1 MKSLRNILMPS
12 LLLMVVMLMLYI
24 KIGQSEVTTETIFPD
39 PQVKHEIN
47 LVKHDGFRRSIRFE
61 PNLGQTN
68 ISASFIAHGN
78 GYQLFLSSSEAVLA
92 YQNTAN
98 RIQLEGSNP
107 CPQVKGYD
115 ELPSKT
121 NYLIGNDP
129 ANWITDITNYA
140 RVEYMEVYPGIN
152 LVYYGNEGELEY
164 DFIVAPGAN
173 PDDILLKFDKHNKP
187 TIMKDGSL
195 IISDKGAEI
204 KLKAPFAYQENKG
217 IRDSIFV
224 EYTIIND
231 SIVGFITGDY
241 DPEST
246 LVIDPVLV
254 YSTYLGTNDAESGEA
269 IAVDAQ
275 GCAYVTGET
284 YSLNFPMKNCF
295 QCFLDAGGLLCSD
308 AFVTKFNAAGTDI
321 VYSTYLGGSLDDS
334 GSSIAVDANGRV
346 YLTGRTSSKDNIS
359 TPKNEGF
366 PLLNAYQAEIGSTN
380 LSDAFVTVLSASGS
394 SLIYST
400 YLGGGGEDYG
410 TGIAVGDNRYVYVT
424 GTNFSFDF
432 PVKSAFMGTKPSY
445 YFDAFVSK
453 FDSYATDES
462 SLIYSTHL
470 GGNWDDYSNS
480 IAVDGNGCAYVTGQ
494 TNATDFP
501 LTSNAIQ
508 KSKKVNTDAFVTKF
522 APTGL
527 TLVYSTYL
535 GSDGRDEGLEI
546 VVDAQGYAYVNGF
559 AAADFPTSPGT
570 FNPSNGYNFL
580 CKILPDGNGFAFSTH
595 TPSTG
600 CLAVDVLGRAYL
612 GNIGTTYAY
621 LASFNPAG
629 SDTLFT
635 LKLTGDG
642 SDYIKDIAVDKEHS
656 IYITGVTTSTNIA
669 TAGAYKTSLSGTLD
683 IMVAKFSNTI
693 TNISDDNK
701 LMSVSGLHLYPIYPS
716 PFNSQTAIRFKL
728 PVQLKVTLGIFDIYG
743 RKIMTLI
750 DKPLSAGEYTE
761 IWNCMDNSG
770 DRVSP
775 GVYICL
781 LTDGTIKLSQKIVV
795 TE

>member
-1 MKSLRNILMPS
+1 MKSIKTILMRS
-12 LLLMVVMLMLYI
+12 LFLITVMLFLFG
-24 KIGQSEVTTETIFPD
+24 KTGQYEIASETISGKPV
-39 PQVKHEIN
+39 VKSGTYPG
-47 LVKHDGFRRSIRFE
+47 KYTGFRKNVRFE

-68 ISASFIAHGN
+68 FPASFIAHGK
-78 GYQLFLSSSEAVLA
+78 GYQLFLSSAEAVLA
-92 YQNTAN
+92 FQNTVKH
-98 RIQLEGSNP
+98 IQLEGSNTSP
-107 CPQVKGYD
+107 LVKGYD
-115 ELPSKT
+115 ELPGKT

-129 ANWITDITNYA
+129 ANWITGIPNYA
-140 RVEYMEVYPGIN
+140 RVEYTEVYPGID
-152 LVYYGNEGELEY
+152 LVYYGNDGELEY
-164 DFIVAPGAN
+164 DFIVAPGGN
-173 PDDILLKFDKHNKP
+173 PDDIWLKFDKQNKP
-187 TIMKDGSL
+187 RIMKDGSL
-195 IISDKGAEI
+195 SISDKGTEI

-217 IRDSIFV
+217 IRDSVFA
-224 EYTIIND
+224 EFSLRDD
-231 SIVGFITGDY
+231 SLVGFNVGDY
-241 DPEST
+241 DPEFP
-246 LVIDPVLV
+246 LVIDPVLI
-254 YSTYLGTNDAESGEA
+254 YSTYLGTVEAESGEA

-275 GCAYVTGET
+275 GCAYVTGST
-284 YSLNFPMKNCF
+284 YSSYFPVKNCF
-295 QCFLDAGGLLCSD
+295 QCTFDDGGLLCSD
-308 AFVTKFNAAGTDI
+308 AFVTKFNAQGTDI
-321 VYSTYLGGSLDDS
+321 VYSTYLGGSSDDS

-346 YLTGRTSSKDNIS
+346 YLTGRTSSRDKAS

-400 YLGGGGEDYG
+400 YLGGDGEDYG

-470 GGNWDDYSNS
+470 GGKWDDYSNS
-480 IAVDGNGCAYVTGQ
+480 IAVDREGCAYVTGE
-494 TNATDFP
+494 TDATDFP

-522 APTGL
+522 AANGL

-546 VVDAQGYAYVNGF
+546 VADAQGYAYVNGF
-559 AAADFPTSPGT
+559 AAGDFPTSPGT

-580 CKILPDGNGFAFSTH
+580 CKILPDGSGFAYSTH
-595 TPSTG
+595 TPATG
-600 CLAVDVLGRAYL
+600 YLAVDVLGRAYL

-642 SDYIKDIAVDKEHS
+642 SNYLNDIAVDKDNS
-656 IYITGVTTSTNIA
+656 IYITGNTESTNIA
-669 TAGAYKTSLSGTLD
+669 TAGAYKTSLSGTRD
-683 IMVAKFSNTI
+683 IMVAKFGNII
-693 TNISDDNK
+693 TNIPDDLIPK
-701 LMSVSGLHLYPIYPS
+701 SLSGFYLYPIYPS
-716 PFNSQTAIRFKL
+716 PFNSQTTIRFKL
-728 PVQLKVTLGIFDIYG
+728 PVNSKVTLGIFDIYG
-743 RKIMTLI
+743 RRIITLL
-750 DKPLSAGEYTE
+750 DKSLSSGDYTE
-761 IWNCMDNSG
+761 IWDRRDDNG
-770 DRVSP
+770 IRVP
-775 GVYICL
+775 DGVYFCL